1 MYYLPINRP
10 LRASVKVINA
20 LPYFRIWRAYF
31 RFDNLGL
38 TDVGRCRAPFVVD
51 LKNLAARR
59 QTGFGK
65 LGIELLD
72 CGDDRLVADR
82 DVGIEVS
89 RRHHRQQRDAVAEV
103 CFRRRDNVA
112 HDALSGA
119 GLDGTH
125 RNPAR
130 WGISLAVALLARR
143 QPADHR
149 WMDSIAARDRDQRLA
164 GSPPFDCLATLEGRQ
179 LWLATELRPSCHS
192 APSAL
197 ASSFPDEIS
206 FEFGDRGEQRAE
218 QAPLRTRGV
227 P

>member
-1 MYYLPINRP
+1 MRARLAILRPTDVQGRLIEIDRLPAKADQFRRTQAVPKGNEQHRRVAVSPTATLCCLNQLLDLAGSQVLAAANLTIAPARWRIARIIDLPIFDGGTPARCNFFIIFKPWPMYYLPINRP

-103 CFRRRDNVA
+103 CFRRRDNVET
-112 HDALSGA
+112 G
-119 GLDGTH
+119 
-125 RNPAR
+125 
-130 WGISLAVALLARR
+130 
-143 QPADHR
+143 
-149 WMDSIAARDRDQRLA
+149 
-164 GSPPFDCLATLEGRQ
+164 
-179 LWLATELRPSCHS
+179 
-192 APSAL
+192 
-197 ASSFPDEIS
+197 
-206 FEFGDRGEQRAE
+206 
-218 QAPLRTRGV
+218 
-227 P
+227 